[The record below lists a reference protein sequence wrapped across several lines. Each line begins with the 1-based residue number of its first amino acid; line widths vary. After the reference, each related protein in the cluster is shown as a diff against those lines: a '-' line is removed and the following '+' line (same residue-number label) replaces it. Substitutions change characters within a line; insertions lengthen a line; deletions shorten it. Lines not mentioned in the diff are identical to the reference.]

1 MSDRDRGCF
10 KISPCL
16 TRDVES
22 LRLTWRKYF
31 PRKEHIIAA
40 LPVECCGLPPP
51 HSDFLSDSVATPGLC
66 SSLCLHAAPLSGRR
80 IGSSRYET
88 WKFKLDNT
96 CQIAILQFY
105 NKPFQNSND
114 SPRDRRTPYALLNAQ
129 RPVRP
134 YDLRTL
140 LCMATHKVPRLTR
153 GAITDQ
159 TDRQMVRARHR
170 QSCTVGSSK
179 RAVAVSSHTQTVLAT
194 SRRASGTSWA
204 RRAWV

>member
-1 MSDRDRGCF
+1 MQLPSLYACAPDVHRWF
-10 KISPCL
+10 EIFILLLITLNVLSMCL
-16 TRDVES
+16 PS
-22 LRLTWRKYF
+22 
-31 PRKEHIIAA
+31 
-40 LPVECCGLPPP
+40 P

-153 GAITDQ
+153 GAITDLAIRQ
-159 TDRQMVRARHR
+159 KDRWYERDID
-170 QSCTVGSSK
+170 K
-179 RAVAVSSHTQTVLAT
+179 AVL
-194 SRRASGTSWA
+194 
-204 RRAWV
+204 